1 MFDLIDERQYPPLA
15 YMPATVSP
23 SQVLLLNILLVAP
36 SFAHTFCFL
45 MQLPCGPGQQVL
57 IAQNWSASQSEL
69 ELHFLPHGVLPTM
82 QAPVLSAVATHAH
95 WLLAPQETKAP
106 HLEAAHLATTGATG
120 VLHWPALQ
128 V

>member
-1 MFDLIDERQYPPLA
+1 MFDLIEERQYPQLT

-23 SQVLLLNILLVAP
+23 SQALLLNILLAAP
-36 SFAHTFCFL
+36 SFAHTFCCL

-57 IAQNWSASQSEL
+57 TAQNWSAPHSEL
-69 ELHFLPHGVLPTM
+69 ELQALPHGVLPTM
-82 QAPVLSAVATHAH
+82 QAPVPSAVATHAH
-95 WLLAPQETKAP
+95 WLLPPQGTKAP
-106 HLEAAHLATTGATG
+106 HLEAAHLATMGATG

>member
-1 MFDLIDERQYPPLA
+1 MKTLEMLEKSLSEQESRQNEDRMKYGEKCREQPTIKSLRRG
-15 YMPATVSP
+15 S
-23 SQVLLLNILLVAP
+23 
-36 SFAHTFCFL
+36 
-45 MQLPCGPGQQVL
+45 
-57 IAQNWSASQSEL
+57 
-69 ELHFLPHGVLPTM
+69 VLPTM